1 MGFGFTIR
9 KYVPIKIAIATM
21 RSGISCT
28 LRNDKVVAV
37 VAPKVESIAN
47 PTGPQAVQTP
57 APAPKTE
64 PKIPVPILV
73 LAPIVLILYVTILIT
88 REISPA
94 VMIINPK
101 LRVESCGR

>member
-1 MGFGFTIR
+1 
-9 KYVPIKIAIATM
+9 M
-21 RSGISCT
+21 RIGISCIV
-28 LRNDKVVAV
+28 RNDKVVAV
-37 VAPKVESIAN
+37 VAPKVESTAN
-47 PTGPQAVQTP
+47 PIGPQAVQIP

-73 LAPIVLILYVTILIT
+73 LAPIVLLLYVAILII

>member
-1 MGFGFTIR
+1 M
-9 KYVPIKIAIATM
+9 AMATM

-37 VAPKVESIAN
+37 VAPKVESIVN

-73 LAPIVLILYVTILIT
+73 LAPIVLILYVAILII

-101 LRVESCGR
+101 LRVESCDR